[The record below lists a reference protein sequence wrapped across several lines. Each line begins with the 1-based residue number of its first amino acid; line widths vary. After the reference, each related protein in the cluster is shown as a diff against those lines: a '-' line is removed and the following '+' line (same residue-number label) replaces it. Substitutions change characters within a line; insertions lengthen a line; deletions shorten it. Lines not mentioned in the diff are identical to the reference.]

1 MVNTTLADAQP
12 CFDDEKTDMTKYWM
26 DYVNCD
32 GDEEAL
38 FACSHMGLGVSHG
51 TCNGETKA
59 GVICNYVKH

>member
-1 MVNTTLADAQP
+1 MTTTFPDAQP
-12 CFDDEKTDMTKYWM
+12 CFDDEDTDENTTEYWM

-59 GVICNYVKH
+59 GVICN

>member
-1 MVNTTLADAQP
+1 
-12 CFDDEKTDMTKYWM
+12 M

-51 TCNGETKA
+51 TCKKA
-59 GVICNYVKH
+59 GVICK